1 MSFSTPKRA
10 SPRRILRRLAA
21 WAAALSLL
29 AGVLRL
35 GGCADRLFFLPSRE
49 RPVTPPGVEDVTF
62 TTPDGVRLH
71 GWLMKP
77 PSGTGP
83 FPVIVHAHGNAGNV
97 ESHEDFSRFL
107 TRHGFAVLLFDY
119 RGYGKSDPRTPTRDG
134 LVTDTLAAIYFVAS
148 RPDLDP
154 ARLGV
159 LGISLGGVP
168 ASAAAAERPIVRALA
183 LVTAYSS
190 WARVAHD
197 HLPVV
202 GPILIAR
209 GRDPIDAVKNLGT
222 RSLLLVHG
230 MRDRVVPFHHAG
242 RLADA
247 ASAAGVPV
255 EITEISEADHNDI
268 MDFPVYEASLA
279 AFFKT
284 HLIEKS
290 DGKPLP

>member
-1 MSFSTPKRA
+1 MPFRKSKTRDS
-10 SPRRILRRLAA
+10 RRFLHRLGA
-21 WAAALSLL
+21 WAAGLGLI

-35 GGCADRLFFLPSRE
+35 GGCADRLFFVPSRE
-49 RPVTPPGVEDVTF
+49 HPTTPPGVEDATF
-62 TTPDGVRLH
+62 TTADGVRLH

-77 PSGTGP
+77 QTGTGP

-97 ESHEDFSRFL
+97 ESHADFSRCL

-119 RGYGKSDPRTPTRDG
+119 RGYGKSDPRTPTRDS
-134 LVTDTLAAIYFVAS
+134 LVTDTLAAIDFVAS
-148 RPDLDP
+148 RSDQDP

-197 HLPVV
+197 HMPVV
-202 GPILIAR
+202 GPILIGP
-209 GRDPIDAVKNLGT
+209 GRDPIDAVENLGK
-222 RSLLLVHG
+222 RPLLLVHG
-230 MRDRVVPFHHAG
+230 MRDRVVPFHHVG

-247 ASAAGVPV
+247 ARATGVPV
-255 EITEISEADHNDI
+255 EITEIPQADHNDI
-268 MDFPVYEASLA
+268 MDFAAYEASLA
-279 AFFKT
+279 AFFTT
-284 HLIEKS
+284 HLGATS